1 MTAAEWEA
9 IFLSLRAASVAT
21 ALALAPGVGLG
32 YLFARRRGAVVFAVE
47 QATLLPLVLPPVVT
61 GYALLLLLP
70 ETAAFTWG
78 AGVLASSIVG
88 FPLLVQASKA
98 AFLGIDPT
106 LEDAA
111 RTDGAGAI
119 ARFRRVVLPLAA
131 RGIGAGAVLHFGRA
145 LGEFGATIV
154 VAGNLP
160 GRTQTLPLL
169 LYSRLQQPGGGISA
183 LRLSGLAILVSML
196 CLGGYAVLMRRAHRS
211 E

>member
-1 MTAAEWEA
+1 MTVAEWEA
-9 IFLSLRAASVAT
+9 IALSLRAASLAT
-21 ALALAPGVGLG
+21 ALAMAPGIALG
-32 YLFARRRGAVVFAVE
+32 YAFARRTGPMWFAVE
-47 QATLLPLVLPPVVT
+47 QVTLLPLVLPPVVT

-70 ETAAFTWG
+70 QTVAFTWW

-98 AFLGIDPT
+98 AFLGIDPL

-111 RTDGAGAI
+111 RTDGAGAW
-119 ARFRRVVLPLAA
+119 ARFRQVVLPLAS

-160 GRTQTLPLL
+160 GTTQTLPLL
-169 LYSRLQQPGGGISA
+169 LYTRLQQPGGGLSA
-183 LRLSGLAILVSML
+183 LRLAGLAVIVSIV
-196 CLGGYAVLMRRAHRS
+196 CLGAYAVLMRRAHRS

>member
-1 MTAAEWEA
+1 MTDAEWEA
-9 IFLSLRAASVAT
+9 IALSLRAASLAT
-21 ALALAPGVGLG
+21 ALAMVPGVGLG
-32 YLFARRRGAVVFAVE
+32 YLFARRTGPLWFAAE

-70 ETAAFTWG
+70 RTVAFTWA
-78 AGVLASSIVG
+78 AGVLASSVVG

-98 AFLGIDPT
+98 AFLGVNRT

-111 RTDGAGAI
+111 QIDGAGPA

-131 RGIGAGAVLHFGRA
+131 RGIGAGTVLHFGRA

-160 GRTQTLPLL
+160 GTTQTLPLL
-169 LYSRLQQPGGGISA
+169 LYARLQQPGGGLSA
-183 LRLSGLAILVSML
+183 LRLAGLAVLVSVL
-196 CLGGYAVLMRRAHRS
+196 CLGAYAVLMRRSHRS

>member
-1 MTAAEWEA
+1 MTGAEWEA
-9 IFLSLRAASVAT
+9 IWLSVRAATLAT
-21 ALALAPGVGLG
+21 ALALGPGVALG
-32 YLFARRRGAVVFAVE
+32 YVFARRTGPMTFVGE
-47 QATLLPLVLPPVVT
+47 QVTLIPLVLPPVVT

-70 ETAAFTWG
+70 STVAFTWW

-98 AFLGIDPT
+98 AFLGVDPT
-106 LEDAA
+106 LEEAA
-111 RTDGAGAI
+111 RIDGAGMGE
-119 ARFRRVVLPLAA
+119 RLRRVVLPLAA
-131 RGIGAGAVLHFGRA
+131 RGIGAGMVLHFGRA

-169 LYSRLQQPGGGISA
+169 LYTRLQQPDGGLSA
-183 LRLSGLAILVSML
+183 LRLGALAVGISLL

>member
-9 IFLSLRAASVAT
+9 IGLSIRAASVAT
-21 ALALAPGVGLG
+21 ALALTPGVGLG
-32 YLFARRRGAVVFAVE
+32 YVFARRRGPAVFALE
-47 QATLLPLVLPPVVT
+47 QVTLLPLVLPPVVT
-61 GYALLLLLP
+61 GYALLVVLP
-70 ETAAFTWG
+70 DTLAFTWW
-78 AGVLASSIVG
+78 AGVFASALVG

-98 AFLGIDPT
+98 AFLGIDPE

-111 RTDGAGAI
+111 RTDGAGPLD
-119 ARFRRVVLPLAA
+119 RVRRVVLPLAA

-169 LYSRLQQPGGGISA
+169 LYTRLQQPGGGLSA
-183 LRLSGLAILVSML
+183 LRLAGLAILVSVL
-196 CLGGYAVLMRRAHRS
+196 CLGAYALLMRRTHRS
-211 E
+211 T

>member
-1 MTAAEWEA
+1 MTAAEWDA
-9 IFLSLRAASVAT
+9 IWLSVRAASVAT
-21 ALALAPGVGLG
+21 GLALVPGIGLG
-32 YLFARRRGAVVFAVE
+32 YVFARWRGAAVFTLE

-61 GYALLLLLP
+61 GYALLLMLP
-70 ETAAFTWG
+70 DTVAFTWW
-78 AGVLASSIVG
+78 AGVIASSIVG

-98 AFLGIDPT
+98 AFLGIDPM

-111 RTDGAGAI
+111 RTDGAGPVERI
-119 ARFRRVVLPLAA
+119 RQVVLPLAA

-169 LYSRLQQPGGGISA
+169 LYARLQQPGGGLSA
-183 LRLSGLAILVSML
+183 LRLAGLAILISVL
-196 CLGGYAVLMRRAHRS
+196 CLGGYAFLMRRAHRS